1 MPEIEIQDQ
10 ARRPAVTIHLN
21 NVITGSKRV
30 MLAFGHTTNP
40 QWAALCYIRLA
51 LGEPTLERNITMTEA
66 KKYMKL
72 LLYAAPRTV
81 TTYVNTQVATPKLLA
96 PLYSEALFKA
106 PRIIP
111 GKSVVTEYSFI
122 DKRIKNRCQ
131 ICAIDGN
138 R

>member
-1 MPEIEIQDQ
+1 M
-10 ARRPAVTIHLN
+10 
-21 NVITGSKRV
+21 
-30 MLAFGHTTNP
+30 
-40 QWAALCYIRLA
+40 
-51 LGEPTLERNITMTEA
+51 ERNITMTEA

-81 TTYVNTQVATPKLLA
+81 ATYVNTQVGTPKLLA

-111 GKSVVTEYSFI
+111 GKSVVTENSFI
-122 DKRIKNRCQ
+122 DRRIKNRCQ
-131 ICAIDGN
+131 ICAIDGD